1 MITPNLF
8 IGLLFTLTLFGCDT
22 VKVIYKSPEIAAGY
36 YVIRVVNRTHCGCN
50 EIYADH
56 YIGSSKDFTIFYDNK
71 VAVKYLYARNTKNK
85 NSIVKYLA
93 ATKKNINIQFF
104 APVDAEI
111 FNKIDSLTSGQSLH
125 KLHRPGY
132 TGYLK
137 DTLSLN

>member
-1 MITPNLF
+1 M
-8 IGLLFTLTLFGCDT
+8 LTLFGCDT
-22 VKVIYKSPEIAAGY
+22 VRIIYKSPKIAEDY

-56 YIGSSKDFTIFYDNK
+56 YAAGSKDFTIFYDN
-71 VAVKYLYARNTKNK
+71 VIARKYLYAGNQKNK

-93 ATKKNINIQFF
+93 ATKKNSNIQVF

-132 TGYLK
+132 KGYLK